1 MKFVRCQSVFN
12 VFSATQ
18 EEIEL
23 MPKEWILPSKEVN
36 SAITLLGNEQERDF
50 IRTMSNCSEDELYAD
65 YYRIEVKN
73 E

>member
-23 MPKEWILPSKEVN
+23 IPKEWILPSREANPHIV
-36 SAITLLGNEQERDF
+36 LLGNEREQDF
-50 IRTMSNCSEDELYAD
+50 IRTMSNCSEDELYTD
-65 YYRIEVKN
+65 YYRIEVT